1 MSSPMSSA
9 PVETQPPMLST
20 WPDTADQ
27 VRQAELLNAAA
38 QVASQAT
45 SLLDLAHLYTATVH
59 LITTYFPTFYHAAI
73 FQVDRH
79 KHVIELRAVSSLEGQ
94 KMLHRQ
100 HHLTIGPG
108 SIIGMV
114 AQTNRPHL
122 SPNVALDPNFLRNP
136 DLPHTQ
142 AEMAFPLRSG
152 RGVIG
157 VLDVQSREIVQ
168 LAEPDIAT
176 FQAMADQ
183 LANAI
188 HNAQLYDQASRRANA
203 LQALFEASQAV
214 SFSLDSQAIRKTIV
228 EQAWRLTDTASHT
241 AQYCALALAE
251 GDHTLRF
258 VATYP
263 EYHWQTIQARV
274 GVIDLTGAT
283 RIGVTGRAF
292 LSGTTQM
299 VNDVWQ
305 DRDYIALDETIRA
318 NLAVP
323 IRIQEQVQGVIVV
336 EHPQPYAFDKED
348 EEALVSLAYQAGVA
362 LHNARLHEE
371 LQQSNKLVEART
383 TLAYINM
390 DSGTRAHAIRKQA
403 LTIRD
408 QVRLLR
414 GDLQMELA
422 EGWQDVLR
430 QRLDVIDR
438 QVHQILDKPTIP
450 PLASETG
457 NVAIYVNEWVEER
470 ARQLWQN
477 ETFQMASLEFD
488 LRLPPEATIQA
499 SPEWLRRA
507 FDILVDNAINAVKAR
522 PRRLITLSTTSNGP
536 EVEISISDTGP
547 GLPDEI
553 KERVG
558 LVYMNRPK
566 ETGGLGMGLIMAQLI
581 TQAYGG
587 RIRVSTTGP
596 EGTTMTICLPLPPN
610 TVSEQ

>member
-1 MSSPMSSA
+1 MLLDADSA
-9 PVETQPPMLST
+9 PTEAQTVLLPP
-20 WPDTADQ
+20 WPDTVDQ
-27 VRQAELLNAAA
+27 VRRAELLNAAA
-38 QVASQAT
+38 QVASQAN

-59 LITTYFPTFYHAAI
+59 LISTYFPTFYHAAI

-79 KHVIELRAVSSLEGQ
+79 KHTIVLRAVSSLEGQ
-94 KMLHRQ
+94 KMLQRQ
-100 HHLTIGPG
+100 HQLTIGPG

-114 AQTNRPHL
+114 VQTNRPHL
-122 SPNVALDPNFLRNP
+122 SPNVKRDPNFLPNP
-136 DLPHTQ
+136 DLPETQ

-157 VLDVQSREIVQ
+157 VLDVQSREVVH
-168 LAEPDIAT
+168 LSEPDIAT
-176 FQAMADQ
+176 FQALADQ

-214 SFSLDSQAIRKTIV
+214 SFSLDSQAIRRTIV
-228 EQAWRLTDTASHT
+228 EQAWRLTDTTSHT

-251 GDHTLRF
+251 GGHILRF

-263 EYHWQTIQARV
+263 ERHWQTIQTHV
-274 GVIDLTGAT
+274 GVIDLTGKT

-292 LSGTTQM
+292 LSGKTQR
-299 VNDVWQ
+299 VNDVLQ

-323 IRIQEQVQGVIVV
+323 IKIQEQVQGVIIV
-336 EHPQPYAFDKED
+336 EHTQPYAFDKED

-390 DSGTRAHAIRKQA
+390 DSGTRAHAIRKHA

-414 GDLQMELA
+414 GDLQTELT

-430 QRLDVIDR
+430 QRLDVIER

-450 PLASETG
+450 PLASEAS

-477 ETFQMASLEFD
+477 ETFQIASLEFD
-488 LRLPPEATIQA
+488 LRLPPETTIQA

-507 FDILVDNAINAVKAR
+507 FDILVDNAINAVKTR
-522 PRRLITLSTTSNGP
+522 PRRLITISTASNGA
-536 EVEISISDTGP
+536 EVEIGISDTGP

-581 TQAYGG
+581 AQAYGG

-596 EGTTMTICLPLPPN
+596 EGTTMTICLPLPPQRQL
-610 TVSEQ
+610 E